1 MLSIILFFRAVVM
14 VVLQQTIPGEGAVSI
29 PRRQRQRQQ
38 WQRATTVMRT
48 RTAGLTRVHRASHL
62 DRLL

>member
-14 VVLQQTIPGEGAVSI
+14 VVLLHQIIPGEGAVSI

-38 WQRATTVMRT
+38 W
-48 RTAGLTRVHRASHL
+48 
-62 DRLL
+62 